1 MMLLSV
7 FAARSSL
14 KALPT
19 LARGGSLIASRGMAS
34 AAGAPVED
42 RTGGKLSETYS
53 KALFEAGT
61 KGKAFEAVVND
72 VSTIQKYRQESVAF
86 REFLD
91 NPTISRSFKAKI
103 LSGTVAPK
111 LELSSVMKEF
121 LTVTADNGRANEL
134 GPILATFLKNY
145 TTSGASAKGMVT
157 AAEPLTPWQKAS
169 LEKQLVQRFFPD
181 GSKSSLDLEFKLDTT
196 LLGGYTA
203 EIDERFID
211 MSLRNEAL
219 QVDDIVKTS

>member
-1 MMLLSV
+1 MV
-7 FAARSSL
+7 
-14 KALPT
+14 LPAQT
-19 LARGGSLIASRGMAS
+19 LARGSSLVVSRGMAS
-34 AAGAPVED
+34 AATQPVED
-42 RTGGKLSETYS
+42 TTGGKLSETYS
-53 KALFEAGT
+53 KALFDAGT
-61 KGKAFEAVVND
+61 KGKAFESVVKD
-72 VSTIQKYRQESVAF
+72 AMTIQKYRQESVAF

-103 LSGTVAPK
+103 LSGTIAPK
-111 LELSSVMKEF
+111 LELSRVMNEF
-121 LTVTADNGRANEL
+121 LSVIADNGRANEL

-145 TTSGASAKGMVT
+145 TASSSSAKGMVT

-181 GSKSSLDLEFKLDTT
+181 GSKSALDLEFKLDTS